1 MIGGTLF
8 LHMKNG
14 FRSNGITLLIH
25 LIILA
30 IFAIVYANI
39 GDASDWSTGKKL
51 NWRDAI
57 HFSITTHTTV
67 GYGDIYP
74 IKGTPR
80 WVTHIQMLLV
90 FFLAIVDIFNL
101 DN

>member
-1 MIGGTLF
+1 MFILKLLNDMNKSLKKNILTVV
-8 LHMKNG
+8 LH
-14 FRSNGITLLIH
+14 IA
-25 LIILA
+25 ILGV
-30 IFAIVYANI
+30 FAIVYSII

-51 NWRDAI
+51 SWIDAI

-80 WVTHIQMLLV
+80 WVTHIHMLLV